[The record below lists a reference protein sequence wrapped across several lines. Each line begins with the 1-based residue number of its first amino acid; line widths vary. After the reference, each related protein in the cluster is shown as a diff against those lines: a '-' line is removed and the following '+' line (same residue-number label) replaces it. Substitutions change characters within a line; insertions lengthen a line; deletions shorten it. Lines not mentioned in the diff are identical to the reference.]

1 MKIQFIGAA
10 GEVTGSCTLLEVNGR
25 YYLIDCGMEQGLD
38 VLQNVPLPIPA
49 AEIDAI
55 FLTHAHIDHSG
66 MLPRLYKEG
75 FRGIIFAT
83 EATVMLCDIM
93 LRDSAHIQ
101 MLDAEWKNRKA
112 ARAGEPTFEPSY
124 DLADAIGSVLK
135 PHLADDVSLYRLLRE
150 CCGIAVTAA
159 EQSIEVGLLQPWE
172 QTLLGDGAPAAGDVV
187 AAGLGAGL
195 LLNTTGPTT
204 LRFLPPLVCEKA
216 HIDVLVEKLGAIL
229 AS

>member
-10 GEVTGSCTLLEVNGR
+10 GEVTGSCTLLEVNER

-49 AEIDAI
+49 AEIDAV

-83 EATVMLCDIM
+83 EATAMLCDIM

-101 MLDAEWKNRKA
+101 MLEAEWKNRKA
-112 ARAGEPTFEPSY
+112 ARDPGEPRPGLPE
-124 DLADAIGSVLK
+124 I
-135 PHLADDVSLYRLLRE
+135 LRQRRAR
-150 CCGIAVTAA
+150 G
-159 EQSIEVGLLQPWE
+159 
-172 QTLLGDGAPAAGDVV
+172 GDRVPAAAPPERDPGGSRRT
-187 AAGLGAGL
+187 AGQRQEEDPDFRSG
-195 LLNTTGPTT
+195 
-204 LRFLPPLVCEKA
+204 
-216 HIDVLVEKLGAIL
+216 H
-229 AS
+229 